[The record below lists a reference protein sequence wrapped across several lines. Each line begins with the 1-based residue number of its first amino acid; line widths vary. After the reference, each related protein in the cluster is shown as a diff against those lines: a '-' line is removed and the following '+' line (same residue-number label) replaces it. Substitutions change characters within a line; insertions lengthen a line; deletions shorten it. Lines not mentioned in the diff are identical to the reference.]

1 MHEGRLFRPQTP
13 WSLPQGLRGPTS
25 RAPPPKSPTA
35 HARPHNARAASR
47 SLGPQLHDAFLVFQW
62 VPEGHAGDQVGS
74 SWQRETSWTSETAP
88 QSGRPPGATGTAV
101 AVATAARHRAPEP
114 GGPCSPRGRSEGGG
128 GEVEAKP
135 PTPRQDARLSGQAQ
149 RCSATKAQIRHN
161 LALWRP
167 CLQHLFPPG
176 HTDSAV

>member
-1 MHEGRLFRPQTP
+1 MVGSSGHRHLGH
-13 WSLPQGLRGPTS
+13 SLRAS
-25 RAPPPKSPTA
+25 AAPPPESPTT

-62 VPEGHAGDQVGS
+62 VPEGHATRWAAAGTARHPGQVRQRLRAAALPEQQGQLWLSPQPHGTGRPSQVGP
-74 SWQRETSWTSETAP
+74 AL
-88 QSGRPPGATGTAV
+88 
-101 AVATAARHRAPEP
+101 P
-114 GGPCSPRGRSEGGG
+114 GGGARGEGRRGG
-128 GEVEAKP
+128 GEAPHP
-135 PTPRQDARLSGQAQ
+135 PPGRQAQ